1 MEVKEEGRGG
11 DGCLITA
18 IEGRKGRG
26 RKGEKGMKAR
36 GSQSLGLYSHY
47 SPGSCN
53 DTVNPVTGDKSET

>member
-1 MEVKEEGRGG
+1 MEVKEEGGGG

-18 IEGRKGRG
+18 MEG